1 MAQILG
7 LDIGIASVGWC
18 VLDDEKHKITGLGV
32 RIFTKAENP
41 KDGASLALP
50 RRLARSARRRL
61 KRRRKRLDE
70 IRSMMISDG
79 LANSES
85 EIDAIFAHVT
95 EKQGSPY
102 QLRAEGLDRR
112 LTNEEWIR
120 VLLHIAKHRGF
131 QSNRKGVEKSNKE
144 IGQLLEGIQDNES
157 RLREKK
163 YRTAGEM
170 LWRDEKFALCK
181 RNHGGSYSHTL
192 SRSLLDQEV
201 AALFAAQRKLSNHFA
216 SENFENKFRQAFKY
230 QLPFASSGDILEKV
244 GFCTFEKDKKRAPK
258 MSYTAGY
265 FILLTTLNHLR
276 IFDCLSDGNF
286 IERGLNSDERRAL
299 IQIAHKKDAIKY
311 SDMRK
316 ALKLN
321 DSSRFVGIPYQ
332 GSQPEEIAA
341 AEKKTVKVMQGYHL
355 MRKAFGKEAQAFWE
369 SLCRDIELLDAVAR
383 ILTCEKSDDAIK
395 GALEKL
401 FLEKQVNLEAIK
413 YLLPLSFQ
421 KFQHLS
427 IEAMQKIIPGLE
439 KGLTYDAACQE
450 AGYNHSNVNNVQ
462 RQRFLPS
469 LEEYALNCGE
479 EIRNPVVTRAL
490 GQVRKV
496 VNAVI
501 RKYGALSQIHVE
513 LARDLA
519 KPFDERKK
527 IEKIQGENHAER
539 ERMVKDITTTFS
551 NVFSPQNLP
560 RGGDVLKYR
569 LFREQNGVCAYSQIP
584 FDRHRLFEENY
595 AEIDHVI
602 PYSRSFNDS
611 MSNKVLV
618 LCSQNRNKGKRTP
631 WEFFGSDANRWDS
644 FCDWVRVTI
653 KNSQKQRN
661 LLRTDF
667 QESSSSDMKERNL
680 NDTRYI
686 TRFAA
691 NWLRSSLLF
700 APDAP
705 KNPVRTMA
713 GRFTALL
720 RGRWGLAKL
729 KDREKN
735 NLHHALDAAVIAA
748 TSQGMVTAVGE
759 YEKKR
764 ELSKLK
770 IELSGERHREPFPEP
785 WPGFRFELKVL
796 LSENPQEALKEIH
809 LPETYSEEEK
819 KNLKPIFVSRMPER
833 KATGPAHADTVL
845 SVRQDAHNRCACVK
859 RISLQE
865 LKLEDL
871 ENIVG
876 KERDWKLYE
885 ALKNRLEDFGN
896 NPQKAFAE
904 PFYKPAHDSQTAPI
918 VRSIRVYDSTKS
930 GVKVRGGLAANKPGS
945 QIRVDVYRKNKKYYL
960 VPHYVDDLARG
971 ILRTRAITQKK
982 DQEDWDVIDENF
994 EFLFSLF
1001 KNDLIKITE
1010 KNGKEITGYY
1020 ITTDISGACIELK
1033 DHDASQN
1040 QRQRQRKG
1048 VKTVSLLEKYVVT
1061 PLGECYKV
1069 RREKRPEGKPLP

>member
-7 LDIGIASVGWC
+7 LDIGTTSVGWC
-18 VLDDEKHKITGLGV
+18 VLDNEKHKITGLGV

-50 RRLARSARRRL
+50 RRQARSARRRL
-61 KRRRKRLDE
+61 KRRRARLDE
-70 IRSMMISDG
+70 IRSMMIREG
-79 LANSES
+79 LTSSES
-85 EIDAIFAHVT
+85 EIDAIFDHVT

-131 QSNRKGVEKSNKE
+131 QSNRKSAEKSDKE
-144 IGQLLEGIQDNES
+144 TGLLLEGIKENET
-157 RLREKK
+157 RLQQKR

-170 LWRDEKFALCK
+170 LWRDEKFAVCK

-192 SRSLLDQEV
+192 PRSLLDKEV
-201 AALFAAQRKLSNHFA
+201 AALFAAQRKLGNRFA
-216 SENFENKFRQAFKY
+216 SEDFEKRFRQVFTY
-230 QLPFASSGDILEKV
+230 QLPFASGNDILEKV

-265 FILLTTLNHLR
+265 FTLLTTLNHLR
-276 IFDCLSDGNF
+276 IFDCTVDRRSG
-286 IERGLNSDERRAL
+286 ERGLNRSERDTL
-299 IQIAHKKDAIKY
+299 VQLAHKKDTLKY
-311 SDMRK
+311 SDLRK
-316 ALKLN
+316 ALQLP
-321 DSSRFVGIPYQ
+321 DSSRFIGLSYQ
-332 GSQPEEIAA
+332 GSQAEDIFAV
-341 AEKKTVKVMQGYHL
+341 EKKSLKVMLGYHQI
-355 MRKAFGKEAQAFWE
+355 RKAFGKEGQALWQSF
-369 SLCRDIELLDAVAR
+369 CGDTELLDAIAW
-383 ILTCEKSDDAIK
+383 ILTCEKSDAAVRDA
-395 GALEKL
+395 LQKL
-401 FLEKQVNLEAIK
+401 FLQKQINLKAAEW
-413 YLLPLSFQ
+413 LLPLSFQ

-427 IEAMQKIIPGLE
+427 IEAMQRIIPGLE

-450 AGYNHSNVNNVQ
+450 AGYNHANVNSVQ
-462 RQRFLPS
+462 KQRFLPP
-469 LEEYALNCGE
+469 LEEYTLSCGE

-519 KPFDERKK
+519 KSFDERKK
-527 IEKIQGENHAER
+527 IEKIQEENHAER

-560 RGGDVLKYR
+560 RGSDVLKYR

-611 MSNKVLV
+611 ISNKVLV
-618 LCSQNRNKGKRTP
+618 LCSQNRNKGNRTP
-631 WEFFGSDANRWDS
+631 WEFFGGDVNRWNN
-644 FCDWVRVTI
+644 FCDWARATI
-653 KNSQKQRN
+653 KNLQKQRN
-661 LLRTDF
+661 LLCTDF
-667 QESSSSDMKERNL
+667 QDNASQDMKERSL

-885 ALKNRLEDFGN
+885 ALKKRLEAFDN

-945 QIRVDVYRKNKKYYL
+945 QIRVDVYRKNQKYYL
-960 VPHYVDDLARG
+960 VPHYIDDLARG
-971 ILRTRAITQKK
+971 VLRTRAIVAHKK
-982 DQEDWDVIDENF
+982 ENEWIQINDSF

-1001 KNDLIKITE
+1001 KNDLIRISFNKTHE
-1010 KNGKEITGYY
+1010 SFLGYY
-1020 ITTDISGACIELK
+1020 LGTDIDSARITLEA
-1033 DHDASQN
+1033 HDASESW
-1040 QRQRQRKG
+1040 RKG
-1048 VKTVSLLEKYVVT
+1048 VKTASLFEKYAVT
-1061 PLGECYKV
+1061 PLGEYYKV

>member
-7 LDIGIASVGWC
+7 LDIGITSVGWC

-32 RIFTKAENP
+32 RVFTKAENP

-79 LANSES
+79 LADSES
-85 EIDAIFAHVT
+85 EIDAIFTHVT

-102 QLRAEGLDRR
+102 QLRAEGLDR
-112 LTNEEWIR
+112 LLANKEWIR

-131 QSNRKGVEKSNKE
+131 QSNRKSAERNDKE
-144 IGQLLEGIQDNES
+144 TGQLLEGIQDNEA

-163 YRTAGEM
+163 YRTVGEM

-192 SRSLLDQEV
+192 SRSLLDQEA
-201 AALFAAQRKLSNHFA
+201 AALFAAQRKLGNHFA
-216 SENFENKFRQAFKY
+216 SEDFEKRFRQAFKY

-265 FILLTTLNHLR
+265 FVLLTTLNHLR
-276 IFDCLSDGNF
+276 IFDCSADGNF
-286 IERGLNSDERRAL
+286 IERGLSNDERRAL
-299 IQIAHKKDAIKY
+299 IQLAHKKEAIKY

-316 ALKLN
+316 ALKLD
-321 DSSRFVGIPYQ
+321 DSSRFVGLSYQ
-332 GSQPEEIAA
+332 GSQPEEISA
-341 AEKKTVKVMQGYHL
+341 AEKKTVKVMQGYHQ
-355 MRKAFGKEAQAFWE
+355 MRKAFGKEGQALWE
-369 SLCRDIELLDAVAR
+369 SLCGDTKLLDAVAW

-395 GALEKL
+395 SALEKL
-401 FLEKQVNLEAIK
+401 FLKKQVNLKAIE

-450 AGYNHSNVNNVQ
+450 AGYNHADVNISVKKQ
-462 RQRFLPS
+462 PFLPP
-469 LEEYALNCGE
+469 LDEYMRDCGE

-490 GQVRKV
+490 GQVHKV

-501 RKYGALSQIHVE
+501 RKYGPLSEIHVE

-519 KPFDERKK
+519 RPFDERNKIKK
-527 IEKIQGENHAER
+527 QQEENHAER
-539 ERMVKDITTTFS
+539 ERLVKDITTTFS
-551 NVFSPQNLP
+551 NVFSSQNLP
-560 RGGDVLKYR
+560 CGGDVLKYR

-602 PYSRSFNDS
+602 PYSRSFNDG

-618 LCSQNRNKGKRTP
+618 LCSQNRNKGNRTP
-631 WEFFGSDANRWDS
+631 WEFFGSDVNRWDS
-644 FCDWVRVTI
+644 FCGWVRTTI

-661 LLRTDF
+661 LLRADL
-667 QESSSSDMKERNL
+667 QDSASHDMKERNL

-691 NWLRSSLLF
+691 NWLRSSLIF

-705 KNPVRTMA
+705 RNPVRTVP
-713 GRFTALL
+713 GRFTAML
-720 RGRWGLAKL
+720 RGRWGLANM

-748 TSQGMVTAVGE
+748 SSPGMVAAIE
-759 YEKKR
+759 NYAKKR
-764 ELSKLK
+764 ELNHFRTNS
-770 IELSGERHREPFPEP
+770 SGERHREPFPEP
-785 WPGFRFELKVL
+785 WAGFHFELKVL
-796 LSENPQEALKEIH
+796 LSSDPLEALKETR
-809 LPETYSEEEK
+809 LPDNYSEEER
-819 KNLKPIFVSRMPER
+819 KNLRPIFVSRMPER
-833 KATGPAHADTVL
+833 GTTGQAHDDTVR
-845 SVRQDAHNRCACVK
+845 SVK
-859 RISLQE
+859 RRTPEQRGCVSRIDLQKLT
-865 LKLEDL
+865 LKDL
-871 ENIVG
+871 ENMVG

-885 ALKNRLEDFGN
+885 ALKKQLEDFGDD
-896 NPQKAFAE
+896 PKKAFAK
-904 PFYKPAHDSQTAPI
+904 PFYKPVNGDGAAPL
-918 VRSIRVYDSTKS
+918 VRKIRVYDTVNS
-930 GVKVRGGLAANKPGS
+930 GVKVRGGLAANSPGS
-945 QIRVDVYRKNKKYYL
+945 QVRVDVYRKNQKYYL
-960 VPHYVDDLARG
+960 VPHYINDISRG
-971 ILRTRAITQKK
+971 VLRTRAITRGKN
-982 DQEDWDVIDENF
+982 EENWTVMDESF
-994 EFLFSLF
+994 EFIFSLF

-1010 KNGKEITGYY
+1010 KSGEEIKGYY
-1020 ITTDISGACIELK
+1020 ITTDINTERITLET
-1033 DHDASQN
+1033 HDASQSW
-1040 QRQRQRKG
+1040 RKG
-1048 VKTVSLLEKYVVT
+1048 VKTASLFEKYTVT
-1061 PLGECYKV
+1061 PLGEYYKV
-1069 RREKRPEGKPLP
+1069 KKEKHPEGKPLS

>member
-7 LDIGIASVGWC
+7 LDIGITSVGWC
-18 VLDDEKHKITGLGV
+18 VLDNEKHKITGLGV

-50 RRLARSARRRL
+50 RRQARSARRRL
-61 KRRRKRLDE
+61 KRRRARLDE
-70 IRSMMISDG
+70 IRSMMIYEG
-79 LANSES
+79 LASSES
-85 EIDAIFAHVT
+85 EIDAIFDHVT

-102 QLRAEGLDRR
+102 QLRAEGLDRLLVNR
-112 LTNEEWIR
+112 EWIR

-131 QSNRKGVEKSNKE
+131 QSNRKSAEKSDKE
-144 IGQLLEGIQDNES
+144 TGFLLEGIKENET
-157 RLREKK
+157 RLQQKR

-170 LWRDEKFALCK
+170 LWRDEKFAVCK

-192 SRSLLDQEV
+192 PRSLLDKEV
-201 AALFAAQRKLSNHFA
+201 AALFAAQRKLGNRFA
-216 SENFENKFRQAFKY
+216 SEDFEKRFRQVFTY
-230 QLPFASSGDILEKV
+230 QLPFASGNDILEKV

-265 FILLTTLNHLR
+265 FTLLTTLNHLR
-276 IFDCLSDGNF
+276 IFDCTVDGRSG
-286 IERGLNSDERRAL
+286 ERGLNRSERDTL
-299 IQIAHKKDAIKY
+299 VQLAHKKDTLKY
-311 SDMRK
+311 SDLRK
-316 ALKLN
+316 ALQLPN
-321 DSSRFVGIPYQ
+321 SSRFIGLSYQ
-332 GSQPEEIAA
+332 GSQAEDISA
-341 AEKKTVKVMQGYHL
+341 AEKKSLKVMLGYHQ
-355 MRKAFGKEAQAFWE
+355 MRKAFGKEGQALWE
-369 SLCRDIELLDAVAR
+369 SFCGNTELLDAIAW
-383 ILTCEKSDDAIK
+383 ILTCEKSDAAIRDA
-395 GALEKL
+395 LQKL
-401 FLEKQVNLEAIK
+401 FLQKQINLKAAEW
-413 YLLPLSFQ
+413 LLSLSFQ

-427 IEAMQKIIPGLE
+427 IEAMQKIIPGLK

-450 AGYNHSNVNNVQ
+450 AGYNHADVNSVQ
-462 RQRFLPS
+462 KQRFLPS
-469 LEEYALNCGE
+469 LEEYTLNCGE

-527 IEKIQGENHAER
+527 IKKIQEENHAER
-539 ERMVKDITTTFS
+539 ERLVKDITTTFS
-551 NVFSPQNLP
+551 NVFSSQNLP

-618 LCSQNRNKGKRTP
+618 LCSQNRNKGNRTP
-631 WEFFGSDANRWDS
+631 WEFFGSDANRWYS

-667 QESSSSDMKERNL
+667 QESASSDMKERNL

-691 NWLRSSLLF
+691 NWLRSNLLF

-705 KNPVRTMA
+705 KNPVRTMT

-748 TSQGMVTAVGE
+748 ASQGMVTAVGE
-759 YEKKR
+759 YAEKR

-770 IELSGERHREPFPEP
+770 VESSGKHYREPFPEP
-785 WPGFRFELKVL
+785 WPGFRSELKVL
-796 LSENPQEALKEIH
+796 LSGNPQETLKEIH
-809 LPETYSEEEK
+809 LPDNYSEEEK
-819 KNLKPIFVSRMPER
+819 KNLRPIFVSRMPER
-833 KATGPAHADTVL
+833 KATGKVHDDTVR
-845 SVRQDAHNRCACVK
+845 SIRQRPSDQRGCVS
-859 RISLQE
+859 RIDLRG
-865 LKLEDL
+865 LTPAALETM
-871 ENIVG
+871 VG

-885 ALKNRLEDFGN
+885 ALKKRLETFGN
-896 NPQKAFAE
+896 DPEKAFAE
-904 PFYKPAHDSQTAPI
+904 PFYKPANDNKKAPL
-918 VRSIRVYDSTKS
+918 VRSIRIYDTIKS
-930 GVKVRGGLAANKPGS
+930 GVKVRGGLAANSPGS
-945 QIRVDVYRKNKKYYL
+945 QVRVDVYLKAQNYYL
-960 VPHYVDDLARG
+960 VPHYIDDIARG
-971 ILRTRAITQKK
+971 VLRTRAIVAHK
-982 DQEDWDVIDENF
+982 EENKWIQINDSF

-1001 KNDLIKITE
+1001 KNDLIRISFNRTHE
-1010 KNGKEITGYY
+1010 SFWGYY
-1020 ITTDISGACIELK
+1020 LGTDIDSARITLEA
-1033 DHDASQN
+1033 HDASESW
-1040 QRQRQRKG
+1040 RKG
-1048 VKTVSLLEKYVVT
+1048 VKTASLFEKYTVT
-1061 PLGECYKV
+1061 PLGEYYKV
-1069 RREKRPEGKPLP
+1069 KREKRPEGKPLP

>member
-1 MAQILG
+1 MVQILG
-7 LDIGIASVGWC
+7 LDIGTTSVGWC

-50 RRLARSARRRL
+50 RRQARSARRRL
-61 KRRRKRLDE
+61 RRRRARLDE
-70 IRSMMISDG
+70 IRSMMIREG
-79 LANSES
+79 LTSSES
-85 EIDAIFAHVT
+85 EIDAIFDHVT

-102 QLRAEGLDRR
+102 QLRSEGLDR
-112 LTNEEWIR
+112 LLANPEWIR

-131 QSNRKGVEKSNKE
+131 QSNRKSAEKDDKE
-144 IGQLLEGIQDNES
+144 TGLLLDGIRENET
-157 RLREKK
+157 RLQQNH

-170 LWRDEKFALCK
+170 LWRDEKFAVCK

-192 SRSLLDQEV
+192 PRTLLNQEV
-201 AALFAAQRKLSNHFA
+201 AALFAAQRKLGNRFA
-216 SENFENKFRQAFKY
+216 SEDFEKRFRQVFTY
-230 QLPFASSGDILEKV
+230 QLPFASGNDILEKV

-258 MSYTAGY
+258 MSYMAGY
-265 FILLTTLNHLR
+265 FTLLTTLNHLR
-276 IFDCLSDGNF
+276 IFDCTVDRRSG
-286 IERGLNSDERRAL
+286 ERGLNRGERDTL
-299 IQIAHKKDAIKY
+299 IQLAHKKDTLKY
-311 SDMRK
+311 SDLRK
-316 ALKLN
+316 ALQLP
-321 DSSRFVGIPYQ
+321 DSSRFIGLPYH
-332 GSQPEEIAA
+332 GSQAEDISA
-341 AEKKTVKVMQGYHL
+341 AEKKSIKVMCGYHQ
-355 MRKAFGKEAQAFWE
+355 MRKAFGKEGQALWKSFC
-369 SLCRDIELLDAVAR
+369 SDTELLDAIAW

-395 GALEKL
+395 DALEKL
-401 FLEKQVNLEAIK
+401 FLRKQVNLEAIK

-501 RKYGALSQIHVE
+501 RKYGAFSQIHVE

-519 KPFDERKK
+519 KPFNERKK
-527 IEKIQGENHAER
+527 IEKMQEENRAER
-539 ERMVKDITTTFS
+539 ERLVKDITTTFS
-551 NVFSPQNLP
+551 HVFSSQNLP

-611 MSNKVLV
+611 ISNKVLV
-618 LCSQNRNKGKRTP
+618 LCSQNRNKGNRTP
-631 WEFFGSDANRWDS
+631 WEFFGGDVNRWNN
-644 FCDWVRVTI
+644 FCDWARATI
-653 KNSQKQRN
+653 KNLQKQRN
-661 LLRTDF
+661 LLCTDF
-667 QESSSSDMKERNL
+667 QDNASQDMKERSL

-705 KNPVRTMA
+705 KNPVRTIA

-720 RGRWGLAKL
+720 RGRWGLVKL

-770 IELSGERHREPFPEP
+770 IELPGERHREPFPEP

-865 LKLEDL
+865 FKLKDL
-871 ENIVG
+871 ENMVG
-876 KERDWKLYE
+876 KERDWRLYE
-885 ALKNRLEDFGN
+885 ALKKRLEAFDN

-945 QIRVDVYRKNKKYYL
+945 QIRVDVYRKNQKYYL
-960 VPHYVDDLARG
+960 VPHYIDDLARG
-971 ILRTRAITQKK
+971 VLRTRAIVAHKKENEWTQIN
-982 DQEDWDVIDENF
+982 DSF

-1001 KNDLIKITE
+1001 KNDLIRISFNKTHE
-1010 KNGKEITGYY
+1010 SFLGYY
-1020 ITTDISGACIELK
+1020 LGTDIDSARITLEA
-1033 DHDASQN
+1033 HDASESW
-1040 QRQRQRKG
+1040 RKG
-1048 VKTVSLLEKYVVT
+1048 VKTASLFEKYTVT

-1069 RREKRPEGKPLP
+1069 RREKRPEGKLLP